1 MPPIA
6 KPPQDRTRIKYAV
19 LAYFKLFSI
28 LYSRRAE
35 RDTLEDCYKW
45 IEENPTIPIEV
56 TFDTVKDAKMVYY
69 IITKNVTDI
78 KVIEKKKCKMK

>member
-6 KPPQDRTRIKYAV
+6 KPPQDRTRIKYFV
-19 LAYFKLFSI
+19 FAYFKLFSK
-28 LYSRRAE
+28 LYARNAT

-56 TFDTVKDAKMVYY
+56 TFDTVKDAKMVSYF
-69 IITKNVTDI
+69 ITKNVTDI
-78 KVIEKKKCKMK
+78 KVIESKKLKIK